1 MTHIMVAQA
10 AEGADKLND
19 LRLLPTDSLSMRT

>member
-1 MTHIMVAQA
+1 MAHIMVAQA

-19 LRLLPTDSLSMRT
+19 LHLLPTDSLSMRT